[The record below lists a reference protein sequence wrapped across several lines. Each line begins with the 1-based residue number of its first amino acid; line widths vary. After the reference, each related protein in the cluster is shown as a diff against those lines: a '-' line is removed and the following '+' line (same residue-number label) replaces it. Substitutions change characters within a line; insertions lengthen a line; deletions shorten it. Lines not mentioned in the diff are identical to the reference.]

1 MQNFALIPEL
11 PLTCEFYGLALPDND
26 PEWQTMV
33 NQYLISDGEEEI
45 DQKWFADIYPD
56 TLNQADTC
64 LNQ

>member
-1 MQNFALIPEL
+1 
-11 PLTCEFYGLALPDND
+11 
-26 PEWQTMV
+26 MV